1 MTEESRTDS
10 VAEAGFAEA
19 SPAGIPWLPRLQ
31 GGGERPGRRGP
42 AYLAIVEALA
52 ADLAAAAITPG
63 TRILPQREMAER
75 LGLSVGTVAKAYA
88 EASRRGLIVGEV
100 GRGTHVSAAA
110 EGLRAVGGAA
120 MVDMSL
126 NTPPESGAGPLI
138 AAAMAKV
145 AASGEVATLLDYLPH
160 AGVPAHRL
168 AMAAWLAED
177 LGRPFP
183 AAGIVLC
190 NGAQHGI
197 ALALMAALAPGDTV
211 LVEAV
216 TYPGIAGIA
225 ARFGHRLHGV
235 ALDAEGVVPAAL
247 DEAFAATG
255 ARALYCM
262 PTLQTPTGAVMS
274 EARRSAIV
282 AVLRRHDAWAIE
294 DDVYAFLVPAAGP
307 ALATLAPER
316 VAYVG
321 SLAKCLA
328 PGLRVGVL
336 AAPAALR
343 GRVNTALRGT
353 GWMASP
359 LLTATAAHLL
369 RSGAVRAQAARKRT
383 LAAERWR
390 LAKDMLG
397 RHARDA
403 TSGPAAIGFHLWL
416 PTTCAP
422 AEIVTAAA
430 AQGVLLAPPFAIP
443 GARAPEGLRLCL
455 GAPADLAEV
464 RRGLGIV
471 AAILDQ
477 GGGRALV

>member
-1 MTEESRTDS
+1 MTEDGRTDS
-10 VAEAGFAEA
+10 VTETGLPEA
-19 SPAGIPWLPRLQ
+19 SPAAPPWLPRLQ
-31 GGGERPGRRGP
+31 GGGRSGGRSGRHGP

-88 EASRRGLIVGEV
+88 EAARRGLIAGEV
-100 GRGTHVSAAA
+100 GRGTYVSATAA
-110 EGLRAVGGAA
+110 ARPAMGGAA

-160 AGVPAHRL
+160 AGVPAHRA

-235 ALDAEGVVPAAL
+235 ALDAEGLVPAAL

-274 EARRSAIV
+274 AARREAIV

-294 DDVYAFLVPAAGP
+294 DDVYAFLAPAAGP

-336 AAPAALR
+336 AAPEALR

-369 RSGAVRAQAARKRT
+369 RSGGVRAQAARKRI

-390 LAKDMLG
+390 LAQNILG
-397 RHARDA
+397 RHARFPG
-403 TSGPAAIGFHLWL
+403 TIGFHLWL
-416 PTTCAP
+416 PTTGAA

-430 AQGVLLAPPFAIP
+430 AQGVVLAPPLVIP
-443 GARAPEGLRLCL
+443 GAPAPEGLRLCL

>member
-1 MTEESRTDS
+1 MIRNDRRWPNRQHRRNRTSRDI
-10 VAEAGFAEA
+10 ACRPPLAA
-19 SPAGIPWLPRLQ
+19 PAP
-31 GGGERPGRRGP
+31 GGGRSGWRGP

-52 ADLAAAAITPG
+52 ADLAATAITPG
-63 TRILPQREMAER
+63 TRILPQREMAGR

-88 EASRRGLIVGEV
+88 EAARRGLIAGEV
-100 GRGTHVSAAA
+100 GRGTYVSAAA
-110 EGLRAVGGAA
+110 EARRAVAGAA

-145 AASGEVATLLDYLPH
+145 AASGEVAALLDYLPH
-160 AGVPAHRL
+160 AGVPAHRA

-225 ARFGHRLHGV
+225 ARLGHRLHGV
-235 ALDAEGVVPAAL
+235 ALDAEGLVPAAL
-247 DEAFAATG
+247 DEAFALTG

-274 EARRSAIV
+274 AARREAIV
-282 AVLRRHDAWAIE
+282 TVLRRHDAWAIE
-294 DDVYAFLVPAAGP
+294 DDVYAFLAPAAGP

-328 PGLRVGVL
+328 PGLRIGVL
-336 AAPAALR
+336 AVPTALR
-343 GRVNTALRGT
+343 GQVNTALRGT

-359 LLTATAAHLL
+359 LLTATAAQLL
-369 RSGAVRAQAARKRT
+369 RCGAVRAQMQRKRAF
-383 LAAERWR
+383 AAERWR
-390 LAKDMLG
+390 LAKDSLG
-397 RHARDA
+397 CHVRFPE
-403 TSGPAAIGFHLWL
+403 TIGFHLWL
-416 PTTCAP
+416 PTAGTA

-430 AQGVLLAPPFAIP
+430 AQGVVLAPPLAIP

-455 GAPADLAEV
+455 GAPTDLTQLQ
-464 RRGLGIV
+464 RGLGII